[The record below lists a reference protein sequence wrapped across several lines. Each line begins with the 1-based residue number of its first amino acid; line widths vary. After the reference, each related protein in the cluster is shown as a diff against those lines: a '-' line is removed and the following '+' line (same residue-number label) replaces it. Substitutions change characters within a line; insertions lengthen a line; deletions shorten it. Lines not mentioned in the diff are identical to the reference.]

1 MSIRLRLTVIF
12 IAIAFIPVL
21 FVSALTFT
29 NYKNSLEAARI
40 ENLREI
46 AAYKADKIETYFA
59 GLKADIELAQG
70 HYNIRKNLPVLNRH
84 ANDPKNP
91 EFLAAKKNLDDQL
104 QRMQSV
110 LVLSDV
116 MLVDPKGRIVYS
128 SNSEHNAKDFPDPL
142 PDPQQKAFDR
152 GRNGVYFSDVFSSK
166 VDGNRFRMLV
176 TAPAFDLKGLFT
188 GVIAFEVEMSPVYKL
203 IQETAGLGKTGETL
217 IGKKTGNEILFLNSL
232 RHDPNA
238 ALMKRIPV
246 GSELGRPVQR
256 AVEGRNGA
264 GRLVDYRGK
273 PVIAAWHYIPSLNWG
288 IVAKIDVEEA
298 FADVTK
304 LRNLIMIILAI
315 GFVLCGLIAFSTAH
329 SISAPIEALSK
340 GAEIIGTGNFNYK
353 IGSNRK
359 DEIGRLSRTF
369 DKMSR
374 DLMLITASRDEL
386 NSEISERK
394 RAEGVLQAQL
404 RILAATNVSALSTDE
419 VLQFALDEIE
429 AQTKSTI
436 GFYHFMEADNET
448 LTLQNW
454 STNTIKNMCSAEGKG
469 RHYPVA
475 QAGVWTDCVHERRPI
490 IHNDYASLPHRKGMP
505 QGHAPVIREMVVPIL
520 RDGRI
525 VAIIGVG
532 NKPGDYD
539 ETDIANASLLGDISW
554 EIVERKRVEEEIERS
569 AGELERSNADLRQ
582 FAYSV
587 SHDLQE
593 PLNGMAMFLKLFE
606 KRYRGKFDNKADEL
620 LDFMVD
626 GMERMKM
633 LIRDLLA
640 YSQVDTKGRTF
651 ELTNFSAALEEA
663 VFNLRAALEESGT
676 ELTYDLLPSVVADA
690 SQITR
695 LFQNLIGNAI
705 KYRGKEI
712 PRIHI
717 SFEKKGDEWVF
728 SVRDNG
734 IGIDAQ
740 YFEKIFDVFRRLHSR
755 DEFEGTGIGLA
766 ICKKIVER
774 HGGKIWVESEP
785 GKGSA
790 FFFTMPGLQ
799 GDVLT
804 ERG

>member
-1 MSIRLRLTVIF
+1 VSIRLRLTFIF

-40 ENLREI
+40 ENLQGI

-70 HYNIRKNLPVLNRH
+70 YYNIKKNLPVLYRLE
-84 ANDPKNP
+84 NDPKNLQ
-91 EFLAAKKNLDDQL
+91 FLAAKKILDDQL

-110 LVLSDV
+110 LGLSAI

-128 SNSEHNAKDFPDPL
+128 SNSERNTRDFLNPL
-142 PDPQQKAFDR
+142 PDPQQKAFEK
-152 GRNGVYFSDVFSSK
+152 GRKGVYFSDVFSSK
-166 VDGNRFRMLV
+166 ADGNRFRMLV
-176 TAPAFDLKGLFT
+176 TAPAFDFNNFFT
-188 GVIAFEVEMSPVYKL
+188 GVIAFEVEMSPIYKL
-203 IQETAGLGKTGETL
+203 IQETEGLGKTGETL
-217 IGKKTGNEILFLNSL
+217 IGKKTGNEILFLNPL

-238 ALMKRIPV
+238 ALARRIPL
-246 GSELGRPVQR
+246 GSELAGPVQK

-273 PVIAAWHYIPSLNWG
+273 PVIAAWHYVPSLDWG

-298 FADVTK
+298 FSDVTN
-304 LRNLIMIILAI
+304 LRNLVMIILTIVFA
-315 GFVLCGLIAFSTAH
+315 LCGIIAFSTAR
-329 SISAPIEALSK
+329 SISAPIEVLSK
-340 GAEIIGTGNFNYK
+340 GAEIVGSGNLDHK

-359 DEIGRLSRTF
+359 DEIGQLSRTF
-369 DKMSR
+369 DKMTR
-374 DLMLITASRDEL
+374 DLMLITASRNEL

-404 RILAATNVSALSTDE
+404 RILAAANASALSADE
-419 VLQFALDEIE
+419 VLQLALDEIE

-454 STNTIKNMCSAEGKG
+454 STNTVKNMCTAEGKG

-554 EIVERKRVEEEIERS
+554 EIVERKRVEEEIKRS
-569 AGELERSNADLRQ
+569 AGELKRSNADLRQ

-593 PLNGMAMFLKLFE
+593 PLSGMAMFLKLFE

-620 LDFMVD
+620 IDFMVD
-626 GMERMKM
+626 GMGRMKL

-651 ELTNFSAALEEA
+651 ELANFSVALEEA

-676 ELTYDLLPSVVADA
+676 ELTYDLLPSAVADA

-712 PRIHI
+712 PRIHV

-740 YFEKIFDVFRRLHSR
+740 YFEKIFDVFRRLHTR

-785 GKGSA
+785 GKGSTFYFSIPA
-790 FFFTMPGLQ
+790 MS
-799 GDVLT
+799 
-804 ERG
+804 